1 MDFWRIFV
9 DSMDLYAFLQY
20 FYGFYPID
28 LWISMGFCF
37 LNGLWISSGWAYVV
51 VWVGG
56 LRGLGYCDFLV
67 SWRSGISFFTASFP
81 KGGQRVLVVHRPC
94 TETPAGPAGPWESI
108 GVQHSNVTFSD
119 LPPPSSG
126 TGVGSAGVGRTK
138 RPCTET
144 PAGRFTWER

>member
-1 MDFWRIFV
+1 M
-9 DSMDLYAFLQY
+9 
-20 FYGFYPID
+20 
-28 LWISMGFCF
+28 
-37 LNGLWISSGWAYVV
+37 V

-67 SWRSGISFFTASFP
+67 SWRSGIFFSTASFP

-119 LPPPSSG
+119 LPPPPSG
-126 TGVGSAGVGRTK
+126 TGVRSAGVGRTK

>member
-1 MDFWRIFV
+1 MRFCRI
-9 DSMDLYAFLQY
+9 SMDSILSI
-20 FYGFYPID
+20 YGF
-28 LWISMGFCF
+28 LWVSVF

-67 SWRSGISFFTASFP
+67 SWRSGIFVFTASFP

-119 LPPPSSG
+119 RLHPPPVRVCGQRVLDAQSILVQKHLLAVLLGKGENCDPRSPL
-126 TGVGSAGVGRTK
+126 A
-138 RPCTET
+138 TE
-144 PAGRFTWER
+144 